1 MKYYLLTIIGDIE
14 SEKMC
19 KEIALSL
26 SPLVDSPNLKFQHK
40 KGTLLFHFGTEVHK
54 EEIYD
59 YVGGILFGIVDT
71 FILTEIT
78 DNMSVYMPKEMVGH
92 LFDLENIGDDVDM
105 KLDMSRIVRN
115 TDFEDICDDDDDF
128 DPSFSNEIDSKFLST
143 IKSHLD
149 SITVKPT
156 LDQILDK
163 INSKGYNS
171 LTPYEKDTLENY
183 SKK

>member
-1 MKYYLLTIIGDIE
+1 MKYYLLTVIGNIE
-14 SEKMC
+14 SEKLC

-40 KGTLLFHFGTEVHK
+40 NGTLLFHFGTEVHK

-59 YVGGILFGIVDT
+59 YVGGILYGTIDT
-71 FILTEIT
+71 FILTELN
-78 DNMSVYMPKEMVGH
+78 DNMSVYMPKEMIGH
-92 LFDLENIGDDVDM
+92 LFDLENMGDDVNM

-115 TDFEDICDDDDDF
+115 LDFEDDMENDF
-128 DPSFSNEIDSKFLST
+128 IATLLGEMSEKIA
-143 IKSHLD
+143 
-149 SITVKPT
+149 KPT

-163 INSKGYNS
+163 INSKGYECLSNF
-171 LTPYEKDTLENY
+171 EKDTLENY